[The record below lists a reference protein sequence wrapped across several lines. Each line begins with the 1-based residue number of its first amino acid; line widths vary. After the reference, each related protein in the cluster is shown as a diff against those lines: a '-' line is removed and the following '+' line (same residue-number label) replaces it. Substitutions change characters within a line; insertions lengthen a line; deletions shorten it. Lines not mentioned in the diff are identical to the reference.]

1 MKRGNLKAEDVIK
14 SINEK
19 LQNKGIV
26 VSYRMT
32 GFYFENR
39 YTIYADLNIVSEN
52 LTYREVVKELLTI
65 ERFFNAI

>member
-1 MKRGNLKAEDVIK
+1 MKKENLKAEDVIK

-19 LQNKGIV
+19 LQSKRIV

-39 YTIYADLNIVSEN
+39 YTIYANLNIVSEN
-52 LTYREVVKELLTI
+52 LTYREVVKELSTI
-65 ERFFNAI
+65 ERFLNAT